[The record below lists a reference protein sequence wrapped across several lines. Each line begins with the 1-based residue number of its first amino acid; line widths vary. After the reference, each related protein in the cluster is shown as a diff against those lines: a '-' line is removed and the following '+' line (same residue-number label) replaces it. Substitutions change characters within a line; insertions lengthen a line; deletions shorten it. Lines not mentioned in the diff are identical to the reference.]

1 MVGVSEIDLIMMITA
16 SQQSFFANG
25 TFQIRNLR
33 KILVNL
39 DVCRT
44 FQTYRKVVS
53 PMIAKCRQY
62 HRYIHISPPKSK
74 KRRKSAGR
82 IGRVNGLWI
91 VDFDGWMR

>member
-1 MVGVSEIDLIMMITA
+1 MYHTWCVVGVSEIDLIMMITA

-39 DVCRT
+39 DVFRT

-53 PMIAKCRQY
+53 PIIAIYRQY
-62 HRYIHISPPKSK
+62 YLYIHIFPPKE
-74 KRRKSAGR
+74 KRRNKGATR
-82 IGRVNGLWI
+82 VGRVKPFL
-91 VDFDGWMR
+91 